1 MGMQQLAAGT
11 ALLQALLVA
20 GAALPAGVGVQQMAA
35 GAAALLQ
42 AQQPAAPA
50 AAPRAEPTPLP
61 TVQVAPWWHASVP
74 PPPTANPAWPPMA
87 SWRTFCS
94 PMAPPMP
101 PPMVPPMA
109 PAAPMAPTAPLM
121 PAPAP

>member
-42 AQQPAAPA
+42 AQHQFLLSLTLHLCSA
-50 AAPRAEPTPLP
+50 L
-61 TVQVAPWWHASVP
+61 
-74 PPPTANPAWPPMA
+74 NPKGLQKRWLDCF
-87 SWRTFCS
+87 TY
-94 PMAPPMP
+94 
-101 PPMVPPMA
+101 
-109 PAAPMAPTAPLM
+109 
-121 PAPAP
+121 